1 MLTLFNGIYM
11 VNRKSQGFFSDIL
24 KIVDMLTLFI
34 SDSLLKERAAVFPRW
49 GKITALAEKLVR
61 IL

>member
-1 MLTLFNGIYM
+1 MLTLFNGIYT
-11 VNRKSQGFFSDIL
+11 VNRESQGFFLIYK
-24 KIVDMLTLFI
+24 KIVDMLTLFVFV
-34 SDSLLKERAAVFPRW
+34 LAVERAACRISRM